1 MCFVWRSFPVKSTN
15 KSALCSFFFWGGV
28 CLPVLPFTT
37 SAPFH
42 IWKKGGSFLPL
53 AEGRSLPFGYQIRS
67 AETSGKSF
75 SFLGHILNQMN
86 IGHYDLKLVESK
98 ASSLLQDT
106 TSNAALSLWQPAHGP
121 EPASF
126 ASSSSTTPGNQWIL
140 LGFLSVEPCPQG
152 ARCQWHPLFFFAA
165 KGFPFKPQPAKQS
178 RCPVFLVATLS
189 KIRAGHMHSHY
200 RVTQPPAAQGGMI
213 APGSGEFSVSSVE
226 SDLGLCDMGSKHF
239 ALLFSRAIR
248 MIPHGKMFGARL

>member
-1 MCFVWRSFPVKSTN
+1 MF
-15 KSALCSFFFWGGV
+15 
-28 CLPVLPFTT
+28 LPVVSQETHLGVWFLLSCSGTFAGALDPLKNQT
-37 SAPFH
+37 SCKAGMLKAVLQTSSH
-42 IWKKGGSFLPL
+42 AESCGWLAKK
-53 AEGRSLPFGYQIRS
+53 A
-67 AETSGKSF
+67 
-75 SFLGHILNQMN
+75 M
-86 IGHYDLKLVESK
+86 
-98 ASSLLQDT
+98 
-106 TSNAALSLWQPAHGP
+106 QPVH
-121 EPASF
+121 F
-126 ASSSSTTPGNQWIL
+126 

-200 RVTQPPAAQGGMI
+200 RVTRPPATCLPETAQGGMI

-239 ALLFSRAIR
+239 ARRRRGRGS
-248 MIPHGKMFGARL
+248 K